1 MDSVSSTSSSWSSHP
16 QQGKAVLCL
25 PPSLLYSEHTEDI
38 SSEQQVPV
46 TIVSEDHCGDSE
58 IRNVLKGAA
67 QSSAINGIKK
77 RVSKGQET
85 LRNELL
91 FS

>member
-1 MDSVSSTSSSWSSHP
+1 MDSVSPTSSSWSSHL
-16 QQGKAVLCL
+16 QQGKALLCL
-25 PPSLLYSEHTEDI
+25 PPSLFCSEHTEDI
-38 SSEQQVPV
+38 SSEQQAPV
-46 TIVSEDHCGDSE
+46 TIVSEDRRGDSE

-85 LRNELL
+85 LRNELS